1 MFIRN
6 LSLSVQDVAFQLER
20 LIGGLYVYCRQSY
33 KVLKPACVF
42 PIEVELQLE
51 NTLPKYS
58 EEQNE
63 EEEKEEDGVGKK
75 KGKDSDEEM
84 LSAGYEE
91 TKGKEEK
98 ITDDLISI

>member
-63 EEEKEEDGVGKK
+63 EEKEEDEVGKK
-75 KGKDSDEEM
+75 KGNDSDEEM